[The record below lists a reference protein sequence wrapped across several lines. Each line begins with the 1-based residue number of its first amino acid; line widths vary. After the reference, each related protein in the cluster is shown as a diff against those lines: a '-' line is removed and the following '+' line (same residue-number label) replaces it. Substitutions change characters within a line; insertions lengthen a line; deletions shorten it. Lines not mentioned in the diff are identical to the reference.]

1 MAERAEERGWRVY
14 LVGGYVRDL
23 LLGRPNDDVDVAV
36 EGGAID
42 LANALQSHAEAK
54 IDTADRFGTA
64 HLTLGPGLPDIDLVT
79 ARRERYL
86 SPGALPTVE
95 PGTIDDDL
103 ARRDFTI
110 NALSIPVISG
120 RWPVVSDQGG
130 RQTLTHERSEGS
142 WPLTT
147 ESMLDPHGGLRDLQA
162 GLIRVLHPNSFV
174 DDPTRIPRAV
184 KYAERLGFKI
194 EPETFELILRA
205 VRDGA
210 IATVST
216 DRMVRELLLI
226 MEEERAPAML
236 ARLEDLGVLRAIH
249 PDLGWPYDKDS
260 PTVDIRSE
268 STSPAQRRD
277 AYLAILGA
285 EYAGAGEAG
294 ATEAEALARALGLNA
309 RHVRLMRD
317 AATLAGLWP
326 RLGEE
331 GLRPSQVY
339 NLLRGLDVN
348 TLHAFTR
355 ISALASDDVAW
366 RNLHAYLDHYRHV
379 KPLLDGAY
387 LKELGVEPGP
397 IYSRILGELR
407 EAKLDGQLPERED
420 EERFVGEV
428 LNKT

>member
-1 MAERAEERGWRVY
+1 VESQIPNPSLPPELQRVLLEVAERAEERGWRVY

-147 ESMLDPHGGLRDLQA
+147 DLLA
-162 GLIRVLHPNSFV
+162 SLI
-174 DDPTRIPRAV
+174 
-184 KYAERLGFKI
+184 
-194 EPETFELILRA
+194 
-205 VRDGA
+205 
-210 IATVST
+210 
-216 DRMVRELLLI
+216 
-226 MEEERAPAML
+226 
-236 ARLEDLGVLRAIH
+236 
-249 PDLGWPYDKDS
+249 DKS
-260 PTVDIRSE
+260 
-268 STSPAQRRD
+268 
-277 AYLAILGA
+277 
-285 EYAGAGEAG
+285 
-294 ATEAEALARALGLNA
+294 
-309 RHVRLMRD
+309 
-317 AATLAGLWP
+317 
-326 RLGEE
+326 
-331 GLRPSQVY
+331 
-339 NLLRGLDVN
+339 LLR
-348 TLHAFTR
+348 
-355 ISALASDDVAW
+355 SDLVPPP
-366 RNLHAYLDHYRHV
+366 R
-379 KPLLDGAY
+379 P
-387 LKELGVEPGP
+387 EQPGRP
-397 IYSRILGELR
+397 
-407 EAKLDGQLPERED
+407 GQD
-420 EERFVGEV
+420 E
-428 LNKT
+428 